1 MLIINIMQDRLCNVS
16 IKYGIE
22 FYLKKVILSKEQRF
36 DSSSL
41 SSDLC
46 ISLGLTLSWY
56 HIPGEECKSYP
67 SNPNPVTTKLVVLT
81 TPTPLQGHMIFSMYQ
96 T

>member
-1 MLIINIMQDRLCNVS
+1 MQDYIS
-16 IKYGIE
+16 Q
-22 FYLKKVILSKEQRF
+22 KVIIKCGIVFYILRAEIRF
-36 DSSSL
+36 FL
-41 SSDLC
+41 PLLRVLC

-67 SNPNPVTTKLVVLT
+67 SNPNPVTTKLLVLT

>member
-1 MLIINIMQDRLCNVS
+1 MSVSFRQIKKSGKMSIINIMQDRLCNVS

-46 ISLGLTLSWY
+46 ISLGLTLS
-56 HIPGEECKSYP
+56 
-67 SNPNPVTTKLVVLT
+67 
-81 TPTPLQGHMIFSMYQ
+81 
-96 T
+96 